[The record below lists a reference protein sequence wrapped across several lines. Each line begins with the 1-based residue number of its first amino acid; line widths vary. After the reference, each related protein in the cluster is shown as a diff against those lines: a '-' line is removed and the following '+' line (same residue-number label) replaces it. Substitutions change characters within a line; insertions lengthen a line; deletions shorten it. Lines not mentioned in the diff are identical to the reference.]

1 VSSGARA
8 GLSAIVTLSSR
19 NNDSAASGAHSP
31 LEQLLHAL
39 NQPLTGLQCSMEVAL
54 AGPRTVAYHVE
65 RLREGLKLTERM
77 RALVEAMRE
86 VTDGE
91 TENTEPPES
100 IELAAMLRE
109 GLDDLRPVAEMKNVR
124 IMLDCPAA
132 ALLLVKVGRR
142 RLSTLVFRVLESVL
156 SLADRGS
163 ALRIETGSAGVA
175 AEVVAGG
182 GAEDAWV
189 RIGWYAGPSVA
200 EFSRPELGLLVA
212 QAGWERMGAKWERER
227 TENRETVTVRLPR
240 ILHGPS
246 ASSGYSQSSSS
257 TEGSKTEDSK
267 TGESK

>member
-1 VSSGARA
+1 MSSGARG
-8 GLSAIVTLSSR
+8 GLSSSATR
-19 NNDSAASGAHSP
+19 SSGNDGSAASGAHSP
-31 LEQLLHAL
+31 LAQLLHAL

-54 AGPRTVAYHVE
+54 AGSRTVAYYVE

-91 TENTEPPES
+91 TEKTEPPEI
-100 IELAAMLRE
+100 IELQTLLRE
-109 GLDDLRPVAEMKNVR
+109 GLDDLRPVAEVRNIR
-124 IMLDCPAA
+124 IMLDGPAA
-132 ALLLVKVGRR
+132 ALLPVKAGRR
-142 RLSTLVFRVLESVL
+142 KLSALVFRVLDSVL

-163 ALRIETGSAGVA
+163 ALRIETGSAGVSA
-175 AEVVAGG
+175 DVAGGVGAGG

-189 RIGWYAGPSVA
+189 RIGWHAGPRAA

-240 ILHGPS
+240 IS
-246 ASSGYSQSSSS
+246 AGASAGSGNA
-257 TEGSKTEDSK
+257 
-267 TGESK
+267 